1 MQDDN
6 AKLKKTNWAII
17 KEKIDGL
24 KNVLVA
30 DFLR

>member
-6 AKLKKTNWAII
+6 AKLKKTNWALL

-30 DFLR
+30 DLR